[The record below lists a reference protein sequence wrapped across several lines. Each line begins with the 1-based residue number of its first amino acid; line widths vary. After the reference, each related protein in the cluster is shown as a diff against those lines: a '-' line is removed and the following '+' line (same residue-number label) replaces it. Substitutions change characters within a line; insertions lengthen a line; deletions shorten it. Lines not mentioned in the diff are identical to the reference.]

1 MSGIEEPR
9 IGSDGGAVGRA
20 EAGLD
25 GSAVGGAEA
34 GLDGSA
40 VGGAEAGSDGGAVG
54 RAGAGRDGGR
64 TGTETGTRA
73 GGDGGGIELSRH
85 GFGGAPIGNL
95 FQEVPEEQAR
105 ATIDAAWDSGVRLF
119 DTAPHY
125 GLGLSERRLGAALKG
140 RSGYVLS
147 TKVGRLLVPA
157 SSQSGRDDEGF
168 DVSAE
173 VQRVWDFSGDGV
185 RRSLEESLARL
196 GLPSVDIALIH
207 DPDDHL
213 EQALEEAY
221 PALAEL
227 RAQGV
232 VKAIGVGMNQ
242 WQAPLRFVQETSI
255 DVVMLAGRYTLLDQS
270 GLPLLEECARRGVR
284 VLAAGVFNSGILATP
299 RPSGTYNYQPA
310 PAPMLERATR
320 IAEVC
325 ERHGVALPQA
335 AMAFP
340 LRHPA
345 VASVVLGARS
355 PEEVTANAALWS
367 RPVPDVLWEELKSEG
382 LLPEGAG

>member
-1 MSGIEEPR
+1 MNGIDEPP
-9 IGSDGGAVGRA
+9 
-20 EAGLD
+20 
-25 GSAVGGAEA
+25 
-34 GLDGSA
+34 
-40 VGGAEAGSDGGAVG
+40 AGSDGDAPDGSPT
-54 RAGAGRDGGR
+54 GRDGGVSAVH
-64 TGTETGTRA
+64 GGGAA
-73 GGDGGGIELSRH
+73 GDSPGGREGDRSWVGPEGDRSWVGPEGGGSGGSWVGRDGGGVEVSRH

-95 FQEVPEEQAR
+95 YQEVSEEQAR
-105 ATIDAAWDSGVRLF
+105 ATVDAAWDAGVRLF

-125 GLGLSERRLGAALKG
+125 GLGLSERRLGAALKD

-157 SSQSGRDDEGF
+157 SSSGGRDEQGF
-168 DVSAE
+168 DVSADL
-173 VQRVWDFSGDGV
+173 QRVWDFSGDGV
-185 RRSLEESLARL
+185 RRSLEESLGRL
-196 GLPSVDIALIH
+196 GLPAVDIALIH
-207 DPDDHL
+207 DPDDHMD
-213 EQALEEAY
+213 QALAEAY

-242 WQAPLRFVQETSI
+242 WQALLRFVQETTI

-270 GLPLLEECARRGVR
+270 GLPLLEECARRGAR

-299 RPSGTYNYQPA
+299 RPTGTYNYGPA
-310 PAPMLERATR
+310 PASVMERATR
-320 IAEVC
+320 IAEIC
-325 ERHGVALPQA
+325 ERHGVTLPQA

-355 PEEVTANAALWS
+355 PEEITANAALLS
-367 RPVPDVLWEELKSEG
+367 RPVPEAVWDELMSEEL
-382 LLPEGAG
+382 LPKE

>member
-1 MSGIEEPR
+1 MSEIEEPR
-9 IGSDGGAVGRA
+9 TGS
-20 EAGLD
+20 E
-25 GSAVGGAEA
+25 SE
-34 GLDGSA
+34 SW
-40 VGGAEAGSDGGAVG
+40 
-54 RAGAGRDGGR
+54 
-64 TGTETGTRA
+64 A
-73 GGDGGGIELSRH
+73 GGLELPRH

-95 FQEVPEEQAR
+95 FQDVPEEQAR

-157 SSQSGRDDEGF
+157 SSQGGRDDEGF

-173 VQRVWDFSGDGV
+173 LRRVWDFSGDGV

-213 EQALEEAY
+213 EQALAEAY

-270 GLPLLEECARRGVR
+270 GLPLLEECVRRGVR

-310 PAPMLERATR
+310 SAPLLERATR
-320 IAEVC
+320 IADAC
-325 ERHGVALPQA
+325 ERHGVTLPQA

-345 VASVVLGARS
+345 VAAVVLGARS

-367 RPVPDVLWEELKSEG
+367 RPVPDALWEELKSEG
-382 LLPEGAG
+382 LLSEGAA

>member
-1 MSGIEEPR
+1 MTT
-9 IGSDGGAVGRA
+9 
-20 EAGLD
+20 
-25 GSAVGGAEA
+25 AVGGT
-34 GLDGSA
+34 GLE
-40 VGGAEAGSDGGAVG
+40 V
-54 RAGAGRDGGR
+54 
-64 TGTETGTRA
+64 
-73 GGDGGGIELSRH
+73 SRY

-95 FQEVPEEQAR
+95 FEEVTEEQAR
-105 ATIDAAWDSGVRLF
+105 AAVDAAWDSGVRLF

-147 TKVGRLLVPA
+147 TKVGRLLVPR
-157 SSQSGRDDEGF
+157 SRTGRDDEGF

-173 VQRVWDFSGDGV
+173 LTREWDFSGDGV

-213 EQALEEAY
+213 EQALAEAY

-227 RAQGV
+227 REQGV
-232 VKAIGVGMNQ
+232 VRAIGVGMNQ
-242 WQAPLRFVQETSI
+242 WQAPLRFVQETAV

-270 GLPLLEECARRGVR
+270 GLPLLEECVRRGVR

-299 RPSGTYNYQPA
+299 TPGSTYDYLPA
-310 PAPMLERATR
+310 PAPLLEKAAR

-325 ERHGVALPQA
+325 ERHGVTLPQA

-355 PEEVTANAALWS
+355 AEEVATNAALLS
-367 RPVPDVLWEELKSEG
+367 RPVPDAVWADLASEG
-382 LLPEGAG
+382 LLAEGSGEPAVRAE